1 MINWIVTV
9 NRPSYLETQALLVP
23 KEKITELVTQ
33 ILEDGGVWA
42 DGDYITIKP
51 TKMEYFDGRP

>member
-1 MINWIVTV
+1 MINWIVTI

-23 KEKITELVTQ
+23 KDKITELVNK
-33 ILEDGGVWA
+33 ILEDEGVWA

-51 TKMEYFDGRP
+51 TKMEYFDG

>member
-1 MINWIVTV
+1 MSNWIVTV

-23 KEKITELVTQ
+23 KDKVTELVTQ
-33 ILEDGGVWA
+33 ILDDEGVWA